1 MNNKQLL
8 WQVYDAENFRKQGHL
23 LVDLLADHLQSSY
36 NRDIAVNEYKDPV
49 NQLDYWRDYLTKEK
63 GIDDYFGK
71 LVKQSIHLHHPQ
83 YMGHQI
89 SPPAPYAALSALLTD
104 MMNNGMGVYEMGGPS
119 TAIEKVV
126 IETIANAMGYD
137 GNSDGFLTSGGTL
150 ANLTALL
157 TARAQVKDRH
167 IWTEGLGNKNLALM
181 VSEQAHYC
189 VDRAARIMGLGSE
202 GIVKIPAN
210 EKFQLNTNLLEE
222 YYQKVVDS
230 GRELFAIVGSACT
243 TSTGS
248 YDDLEAI
255 GRFARDKGLWFHVD
269 GAHGGAVVFSE
280 KYRHLAKGIEKADS
294 VIIDC
299 HKMMMTPSVTT
310 AVIYKEGQD
319 SFTTFSQNANYLFE
333 KDQDREWYNL
343 AKRTFECTKL
353 MMGVKFYSILQAH
366 GTAAIGAFVT
376 TLHDNAQLFA
386 EKIKA
391 DPAFELANY
400 PESNIVCYRL
410 LKNGVDETQL
420 NTLNAHI
427 RRKIL
432 EKGAYYIVQTVLNG
446 KVYLRNT
453 MMNPF
458 TEKEDMEGLLLEL
471 KKLGSDF
478 FLK

>member
-1 MNNKQLL
+1 MKERLKDL
-8 WQVYDAENFRKQGHL
+8 YDPEIFRKQGHQ
-23 LVDLLADHLQSSY
+23 LVDMLADHLNDTFDGSKSV
-36 NRDIAVNEYKDPV
+36 NRYLEPNEQLGIWREYLTDS
-49 NQLDYWRDYLTKEK
+49 NDSLDYFHKIIK
-63 GIDDYFGK
+63 G
-71 LVKQSIHLHHPQ
+71 SIHLHNPR

-89 SPPAPYAALSALLTD
+89 SPPAPIAALSALVTD

-119 TAIEKVV
+119 TAIERVV
-126 IETIANAMGYD
+126 IETIARALGYD
-137 GNSDGFLTSGGTL
+137 NNSDGFLTSGGTL

-189 VDRAARIMGLGSE
+189 VDRAARIMGLGTD

-210 EKFQLNTNLLEE
+210 EKFQLNTSLLED
-222 YYQKVVDS
+222 YYQKVIDS
-230 GRELFAIVGSACT
+230 GRELFAIVGSSCT

-248 YDDLEAI
+248 YDDLDAI
-255 GRFARDKGLWFHVD
+255 GRFARDKGIWFHVD

-310 AVIYKEGQD
+310 AVIYKQGQD

-333 KDQDREWYNL
+333 KDQDKEWYNL

-366 GTAAIGAFVT
+366 GTAAIDAFVT
-376 TLHDNAQLFA
+376 TLHDNARLFG
-386 EKIKA
+386 EIIKA
-391 DPAFELANY
+391 DPVFELANY

-410 LKNGVDETQL
+410 IKHGVDENQL
-420 NTLNAHI
+420 NMLNAHI

-432 EKGAYYIVQTVLNG
+432 EKGEYYIVQTVLNG
-446 KVYLRNT
+446 KIYLRNT

-458 TEKEDMEGLLLEL
+458 TEKEDMEGLLNEL
-471 KKLGSDF
+471 KKLGSDL